1 MADELAEWA
10 GLYIGI
16 PFKSGGRD
24 KSGLDCYG
32 LVRLVYAEQF
42 DTILPDLR
50 DLYQNALDTSET
62 APLYQKYAPLL
73 RGDKSNCPKAGN
85 VAVIMERGLPTHLGI
100 YAGGGYILHVTRHFG
115 TILQRVTNPNLK
127 GRVEGYYAVKA
138 SDANP
143 SVFRKIQ

>member
-1 MADELAEWA
+1 MADELVEWA

-32 LVRLVYAEQF
+32 LVRLVYIEQF
-42 DTILPDLR
+42 DATLPDLR
-50 DLYQNALDTSET
+50 DLYTNALDTNET

-73 RGDKSNCPKAGN
+73 RGDKSNCPKPGD
-85 VAVIMERGLPTHLGI
+85 VAVILERGLPTHLGI
-100 YAGGGYILHVTRHFG
+100 YVGSGYILHVTRHFG
-115 TILQRVTNPNLK
+115 TILQRTTNPNLK

>member
-42 DTILPDLR
+42 DAILPDLR

-127 GRVEGYYAVKA
+127 SRVEGYYAVKA

>member
-32 LVRLVYAEQF
+32 LVRLVYIEQF
-42 DTILPDLR
+42 DATLPDLR
-50 DLYQNALDTSET
+50 DLYKNALDTNET

-73 RGDKSNCPKAGN
+73 RGDKSNCPKPGD
-85 VAVIMERGLPTHLGI
+85 VAVILERGLPTHLGI

>member
-10 GLYIGI
+10 GLYVGI

-42 DTILPDLR
+42 DAILPDLR
-50 DLYQNALDTSET
+50 DLYQNALDTNET
-62 APLYQKYAPLL
+62 APIYKKYAPLL
-73 RGDKSNCPKAGN
+73 RGEKMERPKPGDA
-85 VAVIMERGLPTHLGI
+85 AVILERGLPTHLGI
-100 YAGGGYILHVTRHFG
+100 YAGGGFILHVTRHFG
-115 TILQRVTNPNLK
+115 TILQRTTNPNLK

-143 SVFRKIQ
+143 SVFRKI